1 MAALTSTT
9 QPYRH
14 VVGDLVMRFY
24 TLSGNNGDTL
34 TIPGA
39 VSILQA
45 DPVPTT
51 AINIGATIAGNVIT
65 FVTSGAWT
73 ATVMVTM
80 REG

>member
-1 MAALTSTT
+1 MAALIPTNTPS
-9 QPYRH
+9 RH
-14 VVGDLVMRFY
+14 VIGDLVARFY
-24 TLSGNNGDTL
+24 VLSGNNGDTL

-39 VSILQA
+39 SLVLQA

-51 AINIGATIAGNVIT
+51 SINIGCTISGNVIT
-65 FVTSGAWT
+65 FVTSGAWA